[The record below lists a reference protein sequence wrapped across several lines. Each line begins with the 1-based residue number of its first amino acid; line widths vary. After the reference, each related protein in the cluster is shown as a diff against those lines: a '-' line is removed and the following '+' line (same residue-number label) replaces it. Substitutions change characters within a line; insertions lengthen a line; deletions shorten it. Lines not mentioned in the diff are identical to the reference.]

1 MASALGGK
9 IKNVVV
15 GVITAV
21 ILIVVGVALGPEVT
35 DAIADINATSM
46 ADVFLGDVLVTLAD
60 FVPFFYYL
68 AIVLGAMTAVWAAIR
83 YG

>member
-1 MASALGGK
+1 MASRIGSK
-9 IKNVVV
+9 VQNVVI

-21 ILIVVGVALGPEVT
+21 ILIVVGVALGPEVVS
-35 DAIADINATSM
+35 AMADINSTSM
-46 ADVFLGDVLVTLAD
+46 SGVFLGDVVVLLGD

-68 AIVLGAMTAVWAAIR
+68 AIVIGAMAAVWAAVR

>member
-1 MASALGGK
+1 MAFK
-9 IKNVVV
+9 IGNKVQNVVV

-35 DAIADINATSM
+35 SAMADINATSM
-46 ADVFLGDVLVTLAD
+46 SGVFLGDVIVLLGD

-68 AIVLGAMTAVWAAIR
+68 AVVIGAMVAVWAAIR

>member
-1 MASALGGK
+1 MAQQIGNKVQS
-9 IKNVVV
+9 VVV

-21 ILIVVGVALGPEVT
+21 ILIVVGIALGPEVT
-35 DAIADINATSM
+35 SAMADINTTSM
-46 ADVFLGDVLVTLAD
+46 ADVFLGDVIVLLGD

-68 AIVLGAMTAVWAAIR
+68 AIVIGAIGAVWASIK